1 MSAAHPAGEALRDRS
16 RQTWHRLLVADLRTG
31 EPEWRRDERDLLV
44 HLAPYRHAA
53 GLLGMPAGLS
63 FRLAA
68 WRGPAS
74 VRAATVAFGARRDVR
89 LEAFGWA
96 LVQTPDGPAYASTWP
111 EIDVD
116 RLERR
121 LGR

>member
-1 MSAAHPAGEALRDRS
+1 MSAPHPATHALRERS
-16 RQTWHRLLVADLRTG
+16 RQAWHRSLVADLRTG
-31 EPEWRRDERDLLV
+31 EPEWRRDVRDLLV
-44 HLAPYRHAA
+44 HLAPYRHCA

-63 FRLAA
+63 FRFAA
-68 WRGPAS
+68 WRGPAD

-89 LEAFGWA
+89 LDAFGWA
-96 LVQTPDGPAYASTWP
+96 LAETPDGPAYVSTLR

-116 RLERR
+116 RLARR